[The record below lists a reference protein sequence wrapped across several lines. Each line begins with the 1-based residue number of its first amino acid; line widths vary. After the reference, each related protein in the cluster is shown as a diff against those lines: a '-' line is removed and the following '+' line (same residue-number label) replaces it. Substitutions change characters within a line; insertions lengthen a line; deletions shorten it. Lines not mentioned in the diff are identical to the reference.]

1 MNKESTWKECIESSA
16 SLKVTPNKSKINSLM
31 DTAAGRVQFATETN
45 IKESN
50 ANYLFESYY
59 ASVLE
64 LMHALVLLH
73 GYKVSNHICLGY
85 YLRDILQRQDIFR
98 LFDDCRFKRNSLV
111 YYGRRMDFE
120 TAKLGIEKSKQ
131 LIAELNNLL
140 KHELGQN

>member
-1 MNKESTWKECIESSA
+1 MNKESTWEECLESSA
-16 SLKVTPNKSKINSLM
+16 SLKVTPNKSKVKSLI
-31 DTAAGRVQFATETN
+31 DTATGRVQFLAETN

-50 ANYLFESYY
+50 ANYIFESYY
-59 ASVLE
+59 SSVLE

-73 GYKVSNHICLGY
+73 GYKVSNHLCLGY
-85 YLRDILQRQDIFR
+85 YLRDILQKQDIFR

-111 YYGRRMDFE
+111 YYGRKMDFE

-140 KHELGQN
+140 EHELGQN